1 MSSSKAK
8 RGEKVTLPL
17 EKLRVLDVSQ
27 IMAGPFCC
35 QLLGDMGA
43 DVIKVEP
50 VGVGDQARHTLGF
63 RMKGEDTAAFL
74 AVNRNKKSVTVN
86 LKEAEG
92 KRIFF
97 KLVHNADVLVE
108 NFRLGV
114 TEKLG
119 IDYSALEEV
128 NPRLIYASISGFGQT
143 GPYATHPGYDLIAQA
158 MSGVMSVTG
167 EPGGPP
173 VKCGIPIADLSAG
186 LYCAFGIMCAY
197 VAREETGRGQHIDT
211 SLFEGALALSIWET
225 AQLWATGAVPQ
236 PLGSAHRLSA
246 PYQALRTRDGYLT
259 VGGNNQRFWSS
270 LCKVIGRPDLADD
283 ERFATNQ
290 ARMANLDELVTELES
305 ALKGRDTDDW
315 TQALQAE
322 GVPVG
327 PINDYR
333 EVLEDPHTHAR
344 RMIVEIEHPIEGT
357 IRSLGIPLKL
367 SETPGRIARPAPLLG
382 EHTVETLEGLGYSEA
397 DVANLRERG
406 IV

>member
-17 EKLRVLDVSQ
+17 EKLSVLDVSQ

-97 KLVHNADVLVE
+97 KLVNNADVLVE

-119 IDYSALEEV
+119 IDYSALKEV

-259 VGGNNQRFWSS
+259 VGGNNQRFWTR
-270 LCKVIGRPDLADD
+270 LCQVIDRSDLA
-283 ERFATNQ
+283 E
-290 ARMANLDELVTELES
+290 E
-305 ALKGRDTDDW
+305 
-315 TQALQAE
+315 
-322 GVPVG
+322 VPAA
-327 PINDYR
+327 PIYDYGQ
-333 EVLEDPHTHAR
+333 VSEDPHTHAR
-344 RMIVEIEHPIEGT
+344 QMIVEMEHPVEGT
-357 IRSLGIPLKL
+357 IRGVGIPVKL
-367 SETPGRIARPAPLLG
+367 SDPPGQIARPAPLLG
-382 EHTVETLEGLGYSEA
+382 EHTLETLEELGYSESDIA
-397 DVANLRERG
+397 SLRE
-406 IV
+406 

>member
-1 MSSSKAK
+1 MSSSRPK
-8 RGEKVTLPL
+8 RGGKVTLPL

-108 NFRLGV
+108 NFRVGV

-119 IDYSALEEV
+119 IDYSTLEEV

-259 VGGNNQRFWSS
+259 VGGNNQRFWRS

-283 ERFATNQ
+283 ERFATSQ
-290 ARMANLDELVTELES
+290 ARMANLDELVTDLET
-305 ALKGRDTDDW
+305 ALKERDTDDW
-315 TQALQAE
+315 TQALRAE

-344 RMIVEIEHPIEGT
+344 RMIVEIDHPIEGS

>member
-1 MSSSKAK
+1 MTPPLSKIK
-8 RGEKVTLPL
+8 
-17 EKLRVLDVSQ
+17 VLDLTQV
-27 IMAGPFCC
+27 MAGPFCC
-35 QLLGDMGA
+35 QVLADMGA
-43 DVIKVEP
+43 NVTKVEP
-50 VGVGDQARHTLGF
+50 PETGDQARRVMGF
-63 RMKGEDTAAFL
+63 KLKGEDTVAFL
-74 AVNRNKKSVTVN
+74 AVNRNKKSLTLN
-86 LKEAEG
+86 LKEDKARE
-92 KRIFF
+92 IFYR
-97 KLVHNADVLVE
+97 LAREADVLVE
-108 NFRLGV
+108 NFRPGV
-114 TEKLG
+114 TKKLG
-119 IDYSALEEV
+119 IDYETLKEI
-128 NPRLIYASISGFGQT
+128 NPRLIYASISGFGQS
-143 GPYATHPGYDLIAQA
+143 GPYAERAGYDLIAQG

-173 VKCGIPIADLSAG
+173 AKCGIPIADLSAG

-327 PINDYR
+327 PINDYG

-397 DVANLRERG
+397 D
-406 IV
+406 